1 MTREL
6 SAMKILGVSG
16 SGRKGSYNWGL
27 LEAAKEMLPDSTT
40 LEIFDVSRFPLYTQ
54 DHEHDPPP
62 EVRLFKQ
69 KIRQS
74 DAILFATPE
83 HNYTITAVLKNAIEW
98 GNRPGGDNS
107 WNGKPAAI
115 VSASSGPR
123 GGARSQL
130 HLRQILVDLN
140 MYAIN
145 QPQLLLARAQ
155 DSFDS
160 DLKLKDPQSRETLKT
175 ILQTLASWTKKI
187 NSG

>member
-1 MTREL
+1 MGEV
-6 SAMKILGVSG
+6 KILGVSG
-16 SGRKGSYNWGL
+16 SGRKGSYNWAL
-27 LEAAKEMLPDSTT
+27 LEAAKEMLPENTA

-54 DHEHDPPP
+54 DHEHDPRV
-62 EVRLFKQ
+62 EVQQFKQ

-83 HNYTITAVLKNAIEW
+83 HNYTVTAVLKNAIEW
-98 GNRPGGDNS
+98 GNRPAGNNS

-155 DSFDS
+155 DAFES
-160 DLKLKDPQSRETLKT
+160 DLKLKDPQTRETLKT
-175 ILQTLASWTKKI
+175 ILQTLAIWTKKI

>member
-1 MTREL
+1 
-6 SAMKILGVSG
+6 MKILGVSG
-16 SGRKGSYNWGL
+16 SGRKGSFNWGL
-27 LEAAKEMLPDSTT
+27 LEAAKEVLPDNTT

-54 DHEHDPPP
+54 DHEHDPPA

-83 HNYTITAVLKNAIEW
+83 HNYTVTAVLQNAIEW

-160 DLKLKDPQSRETLKT
+160 DLKLKDPQTRETLKT
-175 ILQTLASWTKKI
+175 IIQALASWTKKI
-187 NSG
+187 SSD